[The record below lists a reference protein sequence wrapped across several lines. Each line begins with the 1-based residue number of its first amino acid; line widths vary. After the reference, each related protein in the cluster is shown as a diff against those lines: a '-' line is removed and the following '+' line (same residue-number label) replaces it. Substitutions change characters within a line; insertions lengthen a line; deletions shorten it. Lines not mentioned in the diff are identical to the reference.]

1 MRFFASSRCTRAAA
15 MFIASVVCGSAAAQA
30 PPPPPVTVANPLEK
44 KIKIWDEYSGRF
56 EAVASVEVR
65 ARVSGYID
73 KIDFRDGEI
82 VKAGDVL
89 YTIDPRPFE
98 IAAESARADIS
109 RMKAQMALAENEV
122 ERARPLIKSGAVTER
137 ELDQRVS
144 ALSVMRA
151 QMAGAEA
158 ALKNAELNL
167 EWTVVK
173 APITGRISDTK
184 VDVGNLIS
192 GGNVQPTL
200 LTTIVSLD
208 PIHFVFDV
216 SESDFLRYARMR
228 GNGNSPS
235 SQENANPVLLK
246 LSDEEGWKH
255 EGMMDF
261 VDNQINA
268 RSGTIRGRAIFAN
281 KDELFLPGVFARL
294 RLFGGEMDALLIP
307 DSAVV
312 SDQTRKVVYT
322 VDEEGMVKSV
332 PVTLGTIEDGLRIV
346 KDGLRKSDRVII
358 SGHAN
363 PFVRP
368 GTRVTP
374 EPGEITAASTR

>member
-1 MRFFASSRCTRAAA
+1 MAAA
-15 MFIASVVCGSAAAQA
+15 VACGTAAAQA
-30 PPPPPVTVANPLEK
+30 PPPPVTVANPLEK

-56 EAVASVEVR
+56 EAVESVEIR

-73 KIDFRDGEI
+73 KIHFRDGEI

-98 IAAESARADIS
+98 IAAESARADIA

-122 ERARPLIKSGAVTER
+122 DRARPLIKSGAVTER

-192 GGNVQPTL
+192 GGNVQTTL

-216 SESDFLRYARMR
+216 SESDFLRYERMR

-246 LSDEEGWKH
+246 LADEEGWKH
-255 EGMMDF
+255 EGVMDF

-281 KDELFLPGVFARL
+281 EEQLFLPGVFARL
-294 RLFGGEMDALLIP
+294 RLFGGEMEALLIP
-307 DSAVV
+307 DSAVI
-312 SDQTRKVVYT
+312 SDQTRKVVFA
-322 VDEEGMVKSV
+322 VGDDDVVKAV
-332 PVTLGTIEDGLRIV
+332 QVTLGTIDDGLRIV
-346 KDGLRKSDRVII
+346 RDGLRKTDRII
-358 SGHAN
+358 INGLAN

-368 GTRVTP
+368 GTKVTP
-374 EPGEITAASTR
+374 EPGEIKAAAAH